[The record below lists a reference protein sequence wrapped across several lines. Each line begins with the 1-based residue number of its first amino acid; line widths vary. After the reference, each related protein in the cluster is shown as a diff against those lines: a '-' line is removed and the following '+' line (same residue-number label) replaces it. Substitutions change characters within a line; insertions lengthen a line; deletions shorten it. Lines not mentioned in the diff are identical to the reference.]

1 MPIARATN
9 AVPVTKRMKRRPA
22 PGKPLAKL
30 ENRRRISPWARLEDS
45 GCERKPQKGGVFT
58 HLSGLEFDDAAFNP
72 DHGGVCAIIGTQLG
86 EDVLDAPF
94 DGLFAERELSS
105 DLLVGIPIGNQPQDR
120 KLARS

>member
-1 MPIARATN
+1 MTIARATN
-9 AVPVTKRMKRRPA
+9 TVPATRRMMRRPV
-22 PGKPLAKL
+22 PGKPLAKV

-45 GCERKPQKGGVFT
+45 GRERKPQKGGIFT
-58 HLSGLEFDDAAFNP
+58 LLSGLEFDDAALNP

-94 DGLFAERELSS
+94 DGFFAERELSS
-105 DLLVGIPIGNQPQDR
+105 DLLVGIPIGNQTQDR